1 MKWIF
6 SVDENWNI
14 GLNDCLLVRIDAD
27 LERFKKITMGNIM
40 VMGSSTF
47 MSLKEGQPLPGRI
60 HIVLSKKSD
69 IDLPGVYV
77 VRSKKEALDKIEEL
91 NKEKERQVFIIG
103 GGQVARLFL
112 EETTEAYITHVMASF
127 TADTS
132 LPDLSKEGFY
142 LASKSPIY
150 EDKYKYYYGHYK
162 RKDSLMDRTW
172 DLEKIFTSDEEYL
185 EEFEA
190 LMEDAKKLPSFEGRL
205 LESSESLLEG
215 LKFREDISR
224 RFTKLAVYVHLK
236 HDSDTR
242 ESKYQNYSSQIQGGF
257 ARLGAMSA
265 FYDTEILAADWELI
279 EKYMEE
285 NKDLAHY
292 RQFLDRMFRNKDHI
306 LSKKEEELLASFSEV
321 LSAPS
326 TIFSYLDNA
335 DMTFPSVKNEKGE
348 EVELT
353 QGNFILFMESSDREV
368 RKAAYEAFY
377 SSYKNHKNTLASTL
391 YNHVK
396 ASTIEAK
403 LRGFSSAREAQLHGT
418 TIPVEVYD
426 SLIESVHG
434 ALPAMAKYLDLRKK
448 YLEVDQLHFYDIY
461 APLVGE
467 LDYKVTYEEAGEII
481 KKALAPMGED
491 YVEVVDKALNERWI
505 DVDERPG
512 KRSGAYSSGCYDTV
526 PYMLLNYQDNVSN
539 LFTLAHEM
547 GHSLHSYHSAKYQDY
562 TYSGYGIFLAEIAST
577 FNEALLNDYLLK
589 TEEDPKKRLYI
600 INNYL
605 ETFKGTLF
613 RQTMFAEFERDIYA
627 RVEEGQGLTSEDLS
641 RIYGELNEKYFAGK
655 VVVDENI
662 SHEWSRIPHFYYDFY
677 VYQYATGISAAV
689 TFAKRVLDGQEGALE
704 GYKGFL
710 SSGSSDYPVEILK
723 KAGLDMTSPRVVDEA
738 LEVFSELVDEFEKL
752 MES

>member
-1 MKWIF
+1 M
-6 SVDENWNI
+6 
-14 GLNDCLLVRIDAD
+14 
-27 LERFKKITMGNIM
+27 
-40 VMGSSTF
+40 
-47 MSLKEGQPLPGRI
+47 
-60 HIVLSKKSD
+60 
-69 IDLPGVYV
+69 
-77 VRSKKEALDKIEEL
+77 
-91 NKEKERQVFIIG
+91 
-103 GGQVARLFL
+103 
-112 EETTEAYITHVMASF
+112 
-127 TADTS
+127 
-132 LPDLSKEGFY
+132 
-142 LASKSPIY
+142 
-150 EDKYKYYYGHYK
+150 
-162 RKDSLMDRTW
+162 
-172 DLEKIFTSDEEYL
+172 
-185 EEFEA
+185 
-190 LMEDAKKLPSFEGRL
+190 
-205 LESSESLLEG
+205 
-215 LKFREDISR
+215 
-224 RFTKLAVYVHLK
+224 
-236 HDSDTR
+236 
-242 ESKYQNYSSQIQGGF
+242 
-257 ARLGAMSA
+257 
-265 FYDTEILAADWELI
+265 
-279 EKYMEE
+279 
-285 NKDLAHY
+285 
-292 RQFLDRMFRNKDHI
+292 
-306 LSKKEEELLASFSEV
+306 
-321 LSAPS
+321 
-326 TIFSYLDNA
+326 
-335 DMTFPSVKNEKGE
+335 
-348 EVELT
+348 
-353 QGNFILFMESSDREV
+353 
-368 RKAAYEAFY
+368 
-377 SSYKNHKNTLASTL
+377 
-391 YNHVK
+391 
-396 ASTIEAK
+396 
-403 LRGFSSAREAQLHGT
+403 
-418 TIPVEVYD
+418 
-426 SLIESVHG
+426 
-434 ALPAMAKYLDLRKK
+434 
-448 YLEVDQLHFYDIY
+448 
-461 APLVGE
+461 
-467 LDYKVTYEEAGEII
+467 TYEKAGEII

-491 YVEVVDKALNERWI
+491 YVEIVDRALNERWI